1 MRIVIVGGS
10 QFGIITAEKLISGGH
25 EVVLI
30 DKSREKLDRLAE
42 RLDCG
47 LIEGD
52 GTLPH
57 TLRDAF
63 RSEGDIL
70 IALTN
75 RSDDNIL
82 ASLVGRSVGFGR
94 AILQIVDAELMAV
107 CEELGLH
114 EVIMPHAA
122 VAESIVA
129 SVVDRGGTEPV
140 VKLHNELRL
149 VSHCATRALGGHTV
163 EELELPKGVRTIA
176 RVRDGKEA
184 FADPSTKLEE
194 GDFLLFAIEAGA
206 AEALAERFRAKD
218 EEEEHEEEE
227 KKEAGGA

>member
-10 QFGIITAEKLISGGH
+10 QFGIVTAEKLIAGGH

-30 DKSREKLDRLAE
+30 DKSREKLDKLAE

-63 RSEGDIL
+63 RSEDDIL

-82 ASLVGRSVGFGR
+82 ASLVGRSVGYGR

-107 CEELGLH
+107 CGELGLH

-129 SVVDRGGTEPV
+129 SVVDEGETEPV

-149 VSHCATRALGGHTV
+149 VSHCVTRALAGRTV
-163 EELELPKGVRTIA
+163 AELDLPKGARPVA
-176 RVRDGKEA
+176 RVRDGKES
-184 FADPSTKLEE
+184 FAQDSTKLGE
-194 GDFLLFAIEAGA
+194 GDFLLFAIEADE
-206 AEALAERFRAKD
+206 AEALAERFVAK
-218 EEEEHEEEE
+218 EEA
-227 KKEAGGA
+227 EAEGPEAAGNA

>member
-10 QFGIITAEKLISGGH
+10 QFGIVTAEKLIGRGF

-30 DKSREKLDRLAE
+30 DRSREKLDRLAE

-63 RSEGDIL
+63 GSDSDIL

-82 ASLVGRSVGFGR
+82 ASLVGRSVGYGR
-94 AILQIVDAELMAV
+94 VILQIVDAELMAV

-114 EVIMPHAA
+114 EVLTPHAT
-122 VAESIVA
+122 VADSIVA
-129 SVVDRGGTEPV
+129 SVVDGGETEPV

-149 VSHCATRALGGHTV
+149 VSHCVTRALSGRTV
-163 EELELPKGVRTIA
+163 AELELPRGARPIA
-176 RVRDGKEA
+176 RVRDGKES
-184 FADPSTKLEE
+184 FAEASTRLGE
-194 GDFLLFAIEAGA
+194 GDFLLFAVEADE
-206 AEALAERFRAKD
+206 AEALAERF
-218 EEEEHEEEE
+218 EE
-227 KKEAGGA
+227 KAEA